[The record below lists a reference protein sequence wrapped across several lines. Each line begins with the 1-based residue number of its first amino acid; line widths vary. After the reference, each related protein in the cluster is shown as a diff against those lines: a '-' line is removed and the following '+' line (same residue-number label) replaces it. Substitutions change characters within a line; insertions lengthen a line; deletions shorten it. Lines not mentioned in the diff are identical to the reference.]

1 MRNNFK
7 ALVLHLII
15 IIFSFIFLVI
25 FVATGP
31 KIGQY
36 TTHIITRLF
45 IGTAFLLVYIFSGTL
60 LDIHTS
66 KKYDFLTGFLT
77 AFIGI
82 VLWLYTISITG
93 GNLLSIPE
101 ELSEYCILM
110 NFYHIPFVFIN
121 FLFKLPN
128 TPFLSLILNFLPT
141 ILMGLGLKYK
151 RFKSIK

>member
-101 ELSEYCILM
+101 ELSEYWILM